1 MDIKYEDEACATCF
15 GLLQKFAELEKE
27 IKGLKVE
34 MEKLRN
40 LPRYSSKENES
51 ERTYSSTASSAVL
64 TEEKENSRSLELDRN
79 DNQCL
84 VREKRGLT
92 RSQRKKEISGQL
104 RGDLIKTYRIV
115 RSRECALDFDEFFEL
130 AGTDRLRGHPFK
142 LQRKR
147 ARSDVRRNAFSHR
160 RGHITYFAYFKMDIS
175 EEINSELD
183 AIITEK
189 VPLEAVARFGRL
201 LKTFEGR
208 PEEFILHAISKIS
221 NAISQDAVTV
231 ISARQICGELITY
244 IDKSPSDQ
252 MAISAFQ
259 ILLSRMQSRVIAFEA
274 QLTELR
280 DLLARRLSN
289 SGDLREAAVVLSGIP
304 LESGQRSYS
313 VLYKL
318 DVYLRIVE
326 CYLTLGCP
334 TQAELYINRASL
346 LQSEC
351 QDQHM
356 IMRFKSAYARLL
368 DFKQKFLEAGQ
379 RYAELSIRFPWLKE
393 SEKMAFLERAL
404 LSALLAGVGQ
414 QRARLLTTLYKDERC
429 QSLQAY
435 PILEKMYMRRLIS
448 RNCLQSLEPLF
459 IKYYPQLFFGGKSDE
474 NTPMDAGGQDV
485 AEAAAAAAP
494 GAGGEA
500 PTTSASARPIQNIL
514 ERVTVEHNM
523 LAASLIY
530 NNISLSNLG
539 ELLEVDA
546 SRAET
551 VAAHMI
557 GEGRLV
563 AQIDQID
570 GFIHFE
576 KQNATVASLSSQIE
590 SLCAS
595 VNRIV
600 EGIEADHPSWVATQ
614 HI

>member
-1 MDIKYEDEACATCF
+1 MRQARDRQRESIALSGSNPGKS
-15 GLLQKFAELEKE
+15 FAN
-27 IKGLKVE
+27 IF
-34 MEKLRN
+34 RH
-40 LPRYSSKENES
+40 RSSSK
-51 ERTYSSTASSAVL
+51 RGH
-64 TEEKENSRSLELDRN
+64 ELPPLLN
-79 DNQCL
+79 DNKVFLTDDTDKAEFIQ
-84 VREKRGLT
+84 RG
-92 RSQRKKEISGQL
+92 
-104 RGDLIKTYRIV
+104 Y
-115 RSRECALDFDEFFEL
+115 
-130 AGTDRLRGHPFK
+130 
-142 LQRKR
+142 
-147 ARSDVRRNAFSHR
+147 
-160 RGHITYFAYFKMDIS
+160 ITYFVYFKMDIS

-485 AEAAAAAAP
+485 AEAAAAAP

-500 PTTSASARPIQNIL
+500 PTTSASTRPIQNIL